1 MNINFDTEYQMSP
14 LTSGDRPQNGNVNI
28 QVNRAAENAAGFL
41 VSAGIAGDMP
51 FAGADKEPVSD
62 LAAGLSATDVQLK
75 TDYMAVMSL
84 SMSDE
89 DYNELVRTGQIPD
102 DMDAGDS
109 VTILDDIKAALIKG
123 GADIS
128 GFTDTID
135 EDTLAQITGSA
146 TSASNLLKKAADSGI
161 NADEL
166 IRNMQKEDISIS
178 AERISDITGAVD
190 LAMEVLPLSD
200 DAAVYMIDNGKSPTV
215 ENIYNASNAG
225 SLEAMGGRRYYAED
239 GYVSLAGAAGSQAD
253 DLEALRPQ
261 IEETIRRAGLE
272 VNEDT
277 YSDAKL
283 LISHNIPFTP
293 ETLLELDQLKELRTE
308 PDPDRLAASVS
319 IAISAGIR
327 GSKANLTYDES
338 IYIRADEY
346 LETINTI
353 PAETADRLVEDG
365 RVLNIRNLQ
374 REYEYAKHA
383 GNISKTETET
393 ETITGGTGLPEL
405 TTEQI
410 HARRV
415 LEEARISMTVEANR
429 MLLKNNF
436 RIDIAPMEELV
447 EALKAAEQAIA
458 KRLFP
463 SEEDAVSGNRMETY
477 RQVKTEI
484 AQLPGM
490 PAAILGQYGSTGRL
504 QFGAGERF
512 TLHAVY
518 ETGSVRRDAYIR
530 AEETYEALMTAP
542 RRDMGDSISKA
553 FRNVDDILEDLQLEV
568 NDLNR
573 RAVRILGYNST
584 EITSEKIEQVR
595 EADLSLRGVLN
606 RLTPDRVLNMIRQD
620 VNPLNMPIQEL
631 SDYLD
636 GQDAD
641 PERQASDYARFLMQ
655 LERRGEITELER
667 DSYIGIYR
675 MLSKLDRNDDAA
687 VGRLM
692 AMGAEMSFS
701 GLLSAMRSAARSGM
715 DYSIGADF
723 GGVDPLRSGTAIDAQ
738 ISAAFTSGQ
747 YAEGVHAGETVIEN
761 LLMMGEKASLGN
773 LDAMKA
779 LRTRRGDWF
788 KPVAERMVQA
798 EGGDEDESGIEGALK
813 NVTDMTDDVLDHMT
827 DADETVKAYTEMLD
841 KVKTDLTDMVYEA
854 DKYLDVRSLRTGMK
868 QVNILNR
875 LARDEIYDLPA
886 EIDGE
891 YTSIRLTIRH
901 ESGAGRVAVSMATE
915 SVGMIAAEFSF
926 SGETSGYIAYE
937 QSDAAT
943 RLGELMGRF
952 EEMLGFTPE
961 MVRTDRINPDKYTD
975 GIFNNEKARNRLKEN
990 NDPSDINNIELYRV
1004 ARSFISILKDI

>member
-14 LTSGDRPQNGNVNI
+14 LASGERPQNGNVNI
-28 QVNRAAENAAGFL
+28 QVNRVAENAAGFL
-41 VSAGIAGDMP
+41 VSAGIAGEMP
-51 FAGADKEPVSD
+51 LAGTDKAPVTD

-135 EDTLAQITGSA
+135 RDTLAQITGSA
-146 TSASNLLKKAADSGI
+146 TSASNLLKKAADTGI
-161 NADEL
+161 DTDEL
-166 IRNMQKEDISIS
+166 IRNMQKQDIAIS
-178 AERISDITGAVD
+178 SERISDITGAVD
-190 LAMEVLPLSD
+190 LALEVLPLSD
-200 DAAVYMIDNGKSPTV
+200 DAAAYMIDNGKSPTV

-225 SLEAMGGRRYYAED
+225 SLEAMGGRRYYSED

-338 IYIRADEY
+338 IYTRADEY
-346 LETINTI
+346 LDTINTI
-353 PAETADRLVEDG
+353 PAETADRVVENG
-365 RVLNIRNLQ
+365 RMLNIRNLQ
-374 REYEYAKHA
+374 RAYEYAKHA
-383 GNISKTETET
+383 GNVSEIET
-393 ETITGGTGLPEL
+393 ETITGGTDLSEL
-405 TTEQI
+405 TTDQI

-415 LEEARISMTVEANR
+415 LEEVRISMTVEANR

-436 RIDIAPMEELV
+436 PIDIAPMEELV
-447 EALKAAEQAIA
+447 EALKAAEQAVA

-477 RQVKTEI
+477 RQVKTELS
-484 AQLPGM
+484 QLPGM

-504 QFGAGERF
+504 QFGAGESF

-553 FRNVDDILEDLQLEV
+553 FRNVDDILEDMRIES
-568 NDLNR
+568 NDINR
-573 RAVRILGYNST
+573 RAVRILGYNSI
-584 EITSEKIEQVR
+584 EITPEKIEQVR

-636 GQDAD
+636 GQDSD

-692 AMGAEMSFS
+692 AMGAEMSFA
-701 GLLSAMRSAARSGM
+701 GLLSAMRSAAKSGM
-715 DYSIGADF
+715 DYSIGDDF

-761 LLMMGEKASLGN
+761 LLMMGEKVSLGN

-798 EGGDEDESGIEGALK
+798 DGEDEDESGIEGALK

-841 KVKTDLTDMVYEA
+841 KVKSDLADMVFDA
-854 DKYLDVRSLRTGMK
+854 DKYLDVRSLQTSMK
-868 QVNILNR
+868 QISILNS
-875 LARDEIYDLPA
+875 LARDEVYDLPA

-901 ESGAGRVAVSMATE
+901 ESGAGRVAVSMATV
-915 SVGMIAAEFSF
+915 SVGMIAAEFSL
-926 SGETSGYIAYE
+926 SGKASGYIAYE
-937 QSDAAT
+937 QDDAAS
-943 RLGELMGRF
+943 RLSGLMGRF